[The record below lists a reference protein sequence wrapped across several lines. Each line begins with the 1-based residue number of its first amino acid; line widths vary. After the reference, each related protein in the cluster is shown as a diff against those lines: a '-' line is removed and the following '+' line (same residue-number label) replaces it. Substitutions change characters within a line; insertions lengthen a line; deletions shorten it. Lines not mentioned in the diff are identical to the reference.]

1 MNILDKGANQVKGTF
16 SLLKKI
22 LDPNV
27 FSQYGNWVMNPA
39 LNNTTMYQV
48 DDSGK
53 GKFFYPKTTVS
64 IFLGREKGVPASLL
78 FGHGMSVDNVSFL
91 KC

>member
-1 MNILDKGANQVKGTF
+1 MNILDKGANQVKGTN
-16 SLLKKI
+16 SDSKKK
-22 LDPNV
+22 DPNV

-53 GKFFYPKTTVS
+53 GKKNFTEVS
-64 IFLGREKGVPASLL
+64 IFFR
-78 FGHGMSVDNVSFL
+78 
-91 KC
+91 